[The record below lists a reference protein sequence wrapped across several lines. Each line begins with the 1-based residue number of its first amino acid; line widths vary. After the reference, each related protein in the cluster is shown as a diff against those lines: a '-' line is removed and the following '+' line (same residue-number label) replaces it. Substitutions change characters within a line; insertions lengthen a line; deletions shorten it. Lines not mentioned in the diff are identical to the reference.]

1 MVTIFRS
8 SSTLYF
14 VIKLYQAINW
24 ITSQR
29 TDDAVNYIVDFVLS
43 FKKKRDF
50 RVFTMVF
57 VHDLVM

>member
-14 VIKLYQAINW
+14 LIKLYQAIIW

-29 TDDAVNYIVDFVLS
+29 NGDAVNYIVDIILS
-43 FKKKRDF
+43 CKKTRDV